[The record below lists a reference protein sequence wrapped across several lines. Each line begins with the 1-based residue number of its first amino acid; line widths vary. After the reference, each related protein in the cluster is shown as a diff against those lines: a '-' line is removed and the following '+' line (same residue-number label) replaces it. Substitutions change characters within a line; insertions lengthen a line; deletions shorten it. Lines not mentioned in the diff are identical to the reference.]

1 MALFENYASL
11 PPIVGAG
18 LGPLPPGNGGGW
30 GPRNPGKRVSKY
42 RQVQKKKKKII
53 RIN

>member
-18 LGPLPPGNGGGW
+18 LGPLPPGNGGGK
-30 GPRNPGKRVSKY
+30 GPPEPRKAG
-42 RQVQKKKKKII
+42 
-53 RIN
+53 